1 MQRFLGTIFDSGGNP
16 MTGVTVTVVKT
27 GTAVNASLYSDDG
40 ITTKSNGFTNDSDG
54 SFEFYAPN
62 GRYDCVFTKSG
73 QSFTASN
80 STDVVMWDPRDASA
94 ESVFRCDF
102 LSTFLTGS
110 DFIADGH
117 HWRVGGGSVVSV
129 AGDSTY
135 QTGWMDVLESGAAQG
150 SAFVSHGASTFGLL
164 WVPSTNILVLD
175 MRLEKQGDA
184 VAGTRRAGLG
194 SAALASGDP
203 TNGIYVRQIDANNA
217 FLVTR
222 ASSTES
228 TQDLG
233 QTLNNPTRI
242 RIIITTSS
250 VRPIVDDVAKTA
262 ITTNIP
268 TAILGASIGGG
279 ATGSAAGIRCDYF
292 NVYQGVRV

>member
-1 MQRFLGTIFDSGGNP
+1 MQRFLGTLYDSGGSP
-16 MTGVTVTVVKT
+16 LTGVTVTVKNA
-27 GTAVNASLYSDDG
+27 GTAVNASLFSDDG
-40 ITTKSNGFTNDSDG
+40 VTTKSNGFTNDSDG
-54 SFEFYAPN
+54 SFEFYARN
-62 GRYDCVFTKSG
+62 GRYDIVFTKSG
-73 QSFTASN
+73 ITFTDAN
-80 STDVVMWDPRDASA
+80 STDVVLWDPRDASY
-94 ESVFRCDF
+94 ESAFRCDF

-129 AGDSTY
+129 AGDTTY
-135 QTGWMDVLESGAAQG
+135 RTGWMDVLESGAAQG
-150 SAFVSHGASTFGLL
+150 SALIAHGASTFGLI
-164 WVPSTNILVLD
+164 WVPSTDMIALD
-175 MRLEKQGDA
+175 MRLEKVGDA

-217 FLVTR
+217 FLVCR

-242 RIIITTSS
+242 RITITTSL
-250 VRPIVDDVAKTA
+250 VRVFVDDVAKTA

-268 TAILGASIGGG
+268 TAIMGGSIGGG
-279 ATGSAAGIRCDYF
+279 ATGSAAGIRADYF
-292 NVYQGVRV
+292 NVYQGIRV